1 MRQSLVKNLYDKAV
15 AFATKAHGD
24 QKRKYTN
31 EPYITHPLAVAEIVR
46 GTANHTDEML
56 AAAVLHDV
64 LEDTDT
70 HPTEIFNQFG
80 AVVFKYVLELT
91 EKPIEGN
98 RAKRKE
104 FERNRLASVG
114 TPAQTIKLADLIH
127 NSASITEYDPK
138 FAKVYMKEKKDLIE
152 VLERGDRSLYNKA
165 REIIGKFY
173 S

>member
-1 MRQSLVKNLYDKAV
+1 M
-15 AFATKAHGD
+15 
-24 QKRKYTN
+24 
-31 EPYITHPLAVAEIVR
+31 
-46 GTANHTDEML
+46 
-56 AAAVLHDV
+56 
-64 LEDTDT
+64 
-70 HPTEIFNQFG
+70 
-80 AVVFKYVLELT
+80 YVLELT